1 MMTDYEVFRA
11 TYGFVQGAVYQGQ
24 ALVVTA
30 PKQNQT
36 EPGLYLKPSTG
47 ARDET
52 FYGIALIQQFSHYG
66 LATKN
71 TVIRGDLIGDDQI
84 VESVLNSVLGDY
96 IKGSE
101 HIEVNDSIPT
111 ITLND
116 DGVPIMGLAEN
127 DVLKI
132 SYQYPLSYMDY
143 VNQQGEASF
152 YAFDH
157 TALTQL
163 PCGREGRYRTQFYVS
178 KPYKMDQKLRLA
190 RNGRFQPAK
199 KSSTM
204 AIPGVR
210 VISPPSPADPY
221 LGLEIE

>member
-1 MMTDYEVFRA
+1 MSMQDYEVFRA

-24 ALVVTA
+24 ALVVTT
-30 PKQNQT
+30 PKFGQT

-52 FYGIALIQQFSHYG
+52 FYGIALLQQFTHYG
-66 LATKN
+66 LATK
-71 TVIRGDLIGDDQI
+71 VVVVRDGDNLDGKS
-84 VESVLNSVLGDY
+84 VGSVLSSVLGDY
-96 IKGSE
+96 VEGSE
-101 HIEVNDSIPT
+101 YIEVNNTNVAHDHV
-111 ITLND
+111 LE
-116 DGVPIMGLAEN
+116 EN
-127 DVLKI
+127 DNLKI

>member
-1 MMTDYEVFRA
+1 MSMQDYEVFRA

-24 ALVVTA
+24 ALVVTT
-30 PKQNQT
+30 PKFGQT

-52 FYGIALIQQFSHYG
+52 FYGIALLQQFTHYG
-66 LATKN
+66 LATKVVVVRDDDN
-71 TVIRGDLIGDDQI
+71 LIGKKIEDI
-84 VESVLNSVLGDY
+84 SLNSVLGDY
-96 IKGSE
+96 VEGSE
-101 HIEVNDSIPT
+101 HIEVTRDTNSD
-111 ITLND
+111 TLASGDN
-116 DGVPIMGLAEN
+116 
-127 DVLKI
+127 LKI